1 MIKVFQYKKIFFF
14 IGRSSSQLSMQSEL
28 DASIQI
34 ERLIHLSMYPRT
46 NWKLVKS
53 FKTSYKRSR

>member
-14 IGRSSSQLSMQSEL
+14 IGRSSSQLSTQSEL

-34 ERLIHLSMYPRT
+34 ERLIHLSRYPRT
-46 NWKLVKS
+46 NWK
-53 FKTSYKRSR
+53 TC